1 MSKRGEPPCRVCEK
15 NAKGE
20 ERGMEIKASAATRA
34 TGRRG
39 GRGGRESGLLY
50 SVGNQTRILSGQGLL
65 SGMPA
70 APMWKLSLRATTLT
84 SELNPA
90 GDPR

>member
-15 NAKGE
+15 NDDKGE

-39 GRGGRESGLLY
+39 G
-50 SVGNQTRILSGQGLL
+50 QGV
-65 SGMPA
+65 
-70 APMWKLSLRATTLT
+70 R
-84 SELNPA
+84 
-90 GDPR
+90 